1 MATFKTIKSNEFV
14 KSSPQKVEKVKE
26 PRSNKRKTMSFTLT
40 EDVYDFLMEQYD
52 LGMNRSKIVV
62 MALRDYME
70 KNCWIHR
77 Y

>member
-1 MATFKTIKSNEFV
+1 MATFKTIKSNDFV
-14 KSSPQKVEKVKE
+14 KSSPQKVEKVRESK
-26 PRSNKRKTMSFTLT
+26 SNKRKNMSFTLT

-70 KNCWIHR
+70 KKA
-77 Y
+77 

>member
-1 MATFKTIKSNEFV
+1 MATFKTIKSNDFV

-26 PRSNKRKTMSFTLT
+26 PKSNKRKTMSFTLS

-70 KNCWIHR
+70 KNR
-77 Y
+77 

>member
-1 MATFKTIKSNEFV
+1 MATFKTIKSNDFV

-26 PRSNKRKTMSFTLT
+26 SKSNKRKTMSFTLP

-70 KNCWIHR
+70 KKA
-77 Y
+77 

>member
-70 KNCWIHR
+70 KNC
-77 Y
+77 

>member
-1 MATFKTIKSNEFV
+1 MSTFKTIKSNNFV

-26 PRSNKRKTMSFTLT
+26 LKSNKRKNMSFTLP
-40 EDVYDFLMEQYD
+40 EDVYDFLIEQYD

-70 KNCWIHR
+70 KNR
-77 Y
+77 